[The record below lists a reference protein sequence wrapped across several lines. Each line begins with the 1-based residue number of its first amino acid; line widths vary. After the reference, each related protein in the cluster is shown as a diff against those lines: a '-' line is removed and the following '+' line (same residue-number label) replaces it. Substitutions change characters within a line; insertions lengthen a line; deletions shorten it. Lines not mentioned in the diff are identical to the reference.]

1 MQTCILYLTQLF
13 QYIQK
18 GKMQL
23 QNLYLKLEQFSWKEL
38 ENRNNCQLPMM
49 IKMWLGPNT
58 ENLVKWQEKWIDL
71 RIMNIFL
78 GPDDSSM
85 EHGDKVTLAMACAT
99 TS

>member
-1 MQTCILYLTQLF
+1 
-13 QYIQK
+13 
-18 GKMQL
+18 
-23 QNLYLKLEQFSWKEL
+23 
-38 ENRNNCQLPMM
+38 MM